1 MKHTTTFSKPL
12 FIGLIL
18 FFLVVPAAQAQER
31 IALDAFYHSPDG
43 FHLLM
48 PQGWENLS
56 TDTYAH
62 FSNREADTDIY
73 AASLPTEDAQAGIQ
87 QAIELV
93 LPDFEEQPSHVS
105 EVILSN
111 GTWTQQIYATN
122 DEQYVTAYGQ
132 VYAGSTYVVLWHS
145 TQPVQPVIV
154 SDEDVQAGITSALA
168 TLGYEVEESAS
179 SEEIT
184 VNEQVLTQN
193 VYDGTPPI
201 TAVGRV
207 RGETTLVM
215 VTTDPLV
222 ESDANPLVFFTLLT
236 DFFITPATTPYL
248 YLGLV
253 ATAVIALAFIG
264 SLVIRQRNLQKDIE
278 TLETLQAEA

>member
-1 MKHTTTFSKPL
+1 MIFCVFALL
-12 FIGLIL
+12 FLA
-18 FFLVVPAAQAQER
+18 VPAVQSQER

-62 FSNREADTDIY
+62 FSDPEADVDIY
-73 AASLPTEDAQAGIQ
+73 AASVPTEDAQAGIQ
-87 QAIELV
+87 EAIGLI
-93 LPDFEEQPSHVS
+93 LPDFDGEPSHVS

-111 GTWTQQIYATN
+111 GTWTQEIYRTD

-132 VYAGSTYVVLWHS
+132 VYDAKTYAVLWS
-145 TQPVQPVIV
+145 SVRPAQPVIV
-154 SDEDVQAGITSALA
+154 SDENVQAGITSALA
-168 TLGYEVEESAS
+168 TLGYEVNQPTA

-193 VYDGTPPI
+193 VYEATPPI
-201 TAVGRV
+201 TAIGRV

-215 VTTDPLV
+215 VTTAPLV

-248 YLGLV
+248 YLGLA

-264 SLVIRQRNLQKDIE
+264 SLVIRQRNLQKDLE